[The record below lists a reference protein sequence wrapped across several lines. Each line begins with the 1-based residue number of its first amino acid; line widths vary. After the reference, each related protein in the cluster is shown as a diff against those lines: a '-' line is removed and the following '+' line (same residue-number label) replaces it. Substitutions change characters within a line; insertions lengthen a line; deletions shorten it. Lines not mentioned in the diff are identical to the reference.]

1 MVNAVL
7 DSERRSP
14 DVPAVARAVLVL
26 QALASDDRGRRLSE
40 LSRELGVSKSSLSA
54 LLSTLERY
62 DLVERDPETRAF
74 RLGMG
79 LLDLG
84 GAVLRRL
91 DLRELARPSLRRL
104 AEISDETAILHVRD
118 GEESVIADRIE
129 PRRQLKVVAPIGH
142 RLPPFAGSV
151 AKAVLATLPDREA
164 STLLAARRLP
174 AFTPRSITTA
184 DAYLA
189 ELARVR
195 EVGYALEDDEYL
207 DGVCAVSAAI
217 RDAGGH
223 AVATLSI
230 AAVRARVGAERIR
243 ALGPET
249 AAAARSISRRLGA
262 PMDAP

>member
-1 MVNAVL
+1 
-7 DSERRSP
+7 
-14 DVPAVARAVLVL
+14 
-26 QALASDDRGRRLSE
+26 
-40 LSRELGVSKSSLSA
+40 VSKSTLSG
-54 LLSTLERY
+54 LLSTLEQFG
-62 DLVERDPETRAF
+62 LVERDPDSRVF

-104 AEISDETAILHVRD
+104 AEMSNETAILHLRD
-118 GEESVIADRIE
+118 GDESVIADRIE
-129 PRRQLKVVAPIGH
+129 PRRQLKVVAPLGH

-151 AKAVLATLPDREA
+151 AKAILATLPDREA
-164 STLLAARRLP
+164 AALLAGRPLP

-184 DAYLA
+184 DRYLA

-217 RDAGGH
+217 VDAAGH
-223 AVATLSI
+223 AVATVSVAAVGARVTGERIRVFGPAI
-230 AAVRARVGAERIR
+230 AAVAQDV
-243 ALGPET
+243 
-249 AAAARSISRRLGA
+249 SRRLGA
-262 PMDAP
+262 RMEVT

>member
-1 MVNAVL
+1 
-7 DSERRSP
+7 
-14 DVPAVARAVLVL
+14 
-26 QALASDDRGRRLSE
+26 
-40 LSRELGVSKSSLSA
+40 VSKSTLSGV
-54 LLSTLERY
+54 LSTLERFG
-62 DLVERDPETRAF
+62 LVERDPDSRVF

-104 AEISDETAILHVRD
+104 AEMSNETAILHLRD
-118 GEESVIADRIE
+118 GDESVIADRIE
-129 PRRQLKVVAPIGH
+129 PRRQLKVVAPLGH

-151 AKAVLATLPDREA
+151 AKAILATLPDREA
-164 STLLAARRLP
+164 AALLASRPLP

-184 DAYLA
+184 DRYLA

-217 RDAGGH
+217 VDAAGH
-223 AVATLSI
+223 AVATVSVAAVGARVTGERIRVFGPAI
-230 AAVRARVGAERIR
+230 AAVAQDV
-243 ALGPET
+243 
-249 AAAARSISRRLGA
+249 SRRLGA
-262 PMDAP
+262 RMEVT